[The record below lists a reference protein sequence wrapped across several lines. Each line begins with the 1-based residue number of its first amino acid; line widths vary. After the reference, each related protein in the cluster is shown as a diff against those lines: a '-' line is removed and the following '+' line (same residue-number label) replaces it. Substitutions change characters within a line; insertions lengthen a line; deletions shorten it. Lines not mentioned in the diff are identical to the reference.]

1 MIEPARKKVTFL
13 GGSANQIRSF
23 PEAAKKD
30 AGFQLDKV
38 QQGLDPDDWEPMTT
52 VGPGCKEIRVWEDDG
67 TYRVLYVAKFPE
79 AVYVLNA
86 FKKTTQKTPHA
97 NIDAAKAAYAQIPKP
112 KPKATGKAK
121 K

>member
-1 MIEPARKKVTFL
+1 MDEPPRKKITFL
-13 GGSANQIRSF
+13 GGSAGLIRGF
-23 PEAAKKD
+23 PESAKKD

-38 QQGLDPDDWEPMTT
+38 QQGLEPDDWEPMTT
-52 VGPGCKEIRVWEDDG
+52 VGPGCREIRIWEEDG

-86 FKKTTQKTPHA
+86 FKKTMKKTPQA

-112 KPKATGKAK
+112 AAKGKGK